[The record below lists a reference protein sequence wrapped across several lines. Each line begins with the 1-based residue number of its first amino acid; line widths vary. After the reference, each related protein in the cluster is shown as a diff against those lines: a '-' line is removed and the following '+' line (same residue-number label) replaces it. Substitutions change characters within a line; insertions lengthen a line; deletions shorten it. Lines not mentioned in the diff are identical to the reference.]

1 MATYTWPNLPAFKPA
16 SFVWGVRDND
26 RAYSSAFDGSTQT
39 ASLPGAR
46 WTAVLNFGNQAL
58 NVRPQVEAF
67 LAKCRRQH
75 RIALWNMK
83 RPHPRGDINLAGV
96 TLAADAGA
104 FATQITLQG
113 CGAGKRLL
121 AGDMLGLP
129 GQLLMVADDAV
140 ADGAGVAVVGLT
152 HMLRTAHAS
161 GSAVTLVRPTAL
173 FINQSPE
180 LSFPTTGRI
189 YTPITLDLVE
199 AYE

>member
-1 MATYTWPNLPAFKPA
+1 MAIYTWPNLPAFTPQ
-16 SFVWGVRDND
+16 SFVWGVRDHD

-46 WTAVLNFGNQAL
+46 WTATLNFGNQAL
-58 NVRPQVEAF
+58 DQRPQLEAF

-75 RIALWNMK
+75 RIALWNRK
-83 RPHPRGDINLAGV
+83 RPRPRGDINLTGV
-96 TLAADAGA
+96 TLGANAGA
-104 FATQITLQG
+104 WASQITLQG

-121 AGDMLGLP
+121 AGDMVGLP

-140 ADGAGVAVVGLT
+140 ADGSGVAVVGLT
-152 HMLRTAHAS
+152 HMLRAAHAS

-199 AYE
+199 AFE